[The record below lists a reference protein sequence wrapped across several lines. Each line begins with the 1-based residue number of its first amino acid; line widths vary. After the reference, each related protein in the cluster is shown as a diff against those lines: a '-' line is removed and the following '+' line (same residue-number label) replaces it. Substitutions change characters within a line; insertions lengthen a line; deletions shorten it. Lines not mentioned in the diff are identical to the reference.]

1 MYSHATRLLAISAL
15 AILAVAI
22 PTPDGGL
29 TCGTSPIQCCD
40 QLLPASDALA
50 STLLGL
56 VGVVID
62 DLSLP
67 IGIACT
73 SITGVGVGSGSACSS
88 NVVCCENNAHGTL
101 ISIGCIPI
109 IIET

>member
-1 MYSHATRLLAISAL
+1 MYSHTTRLLTISTFT
-15 AILAVAI
+15 ILAAAI
-22 PTPDGGL
+22 PMPDAGP

-56 VGVVID
+56 VGVVVE

-67 IGIACT
+67 IGITCT

-88 NVVCCENNAHGTL
+88 NVVCCDNNAHGTL